1 MKKIKIVINK
11 KKIFEEADITNV
23 NKDKRC
29 KMLRLNT

>member
-23 NKDKRC
+23 NKNKRC
-29 KMLRLNT
+29 RILKLNT